1 MPARSAEVAY
11 LVGDRG
17 AGAGGS
23 EHDLVG
29 GRKVKWSRG
38 PAPKRIRKRLGTL
51 LAVNLLARLD
61 RGEIIDRNKTRNPK
75 SPKTVKAPKALQ
87 KFMQQKE
94 GRS

>member
-1 MPARSAEVAY
+1 M
-11 LVGDRG
+11 
-17 AGAGGS
+17 
-23 EHDLVG
+23 
-29 GRKVKWSRG
+29 KWSRG

-75 SPKTVKAPKALQ
+75 NPKTVQAPKSLR

-94 GRS
+94 GR

>member
-1 MPARSAEVAY
+1 M
-11 LVGDRG
+11 
-17 AGAGGS
+17 
-23 EHDLVG
+23 
-29 GRKVKWSRG
+29 KWSRG

-61 RGEIIDRNKTRNPK
+61 RGEIIDRTMTRNPK
-75 SPKTVKAPKALQ
+75 SPKTVKAPKSLR